1 MEKIDARTI
10 TGKALELLRKQAIR
24 ICKTGKTQAE
34 VAALLGIARLTVG
47 IWWRAYQAS
56 PENGLKPESVMRFS

>member
-34 VAALLGIARLTVG
+34 VAALLGMARLTVG

-56 PENGLKPESVMRFS
+56 PENGLNVKKTWT